1 MSISYKLRELAS
13 SHSFVCLFFNMS
25 GYLFNFLDVQVS
37 FFLQIENDLA
47 ITDYNFI
54 FPCKNLTYIQNLCI
68 NFYFFYLAT
77 SEANNQ
83 RNNNNS
89 ILIIIIFGSRNPIEQ
104 SNVLELYKYW
114 SNINRKLPF
123 SHEAEHQQEQS
134 KCYCRKR

>member
-68 NFYFFYLAT
+68 NFFFNLAT
-77 SEANNQ
+77 SETNNQ
-83 RNNNNS
+83 MNNNNS
-89 ILIIIIFGSRNPIEQ
+89 ILNCFLASRNPIEQ
-104 SNVLELYKYW
+104 SNVFEWYKYW

-123 SHEAEHQQEQS
+123 SHEVEHQQEQS